1 MAEADV
7 AFNALRQLI
16 DELGISLDLPHLDE
30 ALTHPSY
37 ANELGAGQRD
47 NQRLEFLGDAVLG
60 VCVSELLMEAFEE
73 VDEGQLTLMRAS
85 LVNTLALAQR
95 AKQLGLAETL
105 MVGRGADAAGER
117 YRTNVLADA
126 LEALVGAVYLDAGLH
141 GARLLTREV
150 VGEQLATLVHDGGM
164 VRDAKSRLQER
175 LQAVGSAPP
184 TYEVVSAE
192 DGVGALVELE
202 QGGVDLVLSDLHM
215 PEMDGGELLAHIV
228 QRWPALPVIMV
239 TAASDVSEVVTYVQR
254 GATNYIV
261 KPAAPAAVTSAIEQ
275 ALASREV
282 EPGGDGTLADIVGTS
297 KAMVEVRHRVTL
309 AARSDV
315 PVLITGA
322 TGTGKE
328 LVARAIYSLSRSSQ
342 GEFVPHNCAVSPR
355 DLFESQFFGH
365 RKGAF
370 TGADRDHLGLLREAD
385 SGMLFLDELETLD
398 PMFQAKLL
406 RVLDDGEVRPVGSE
420 KNYRVSVRFV
430 AATNREPQAM
440 LEDGSLREDLYYRL
454 RGFEVQ
460 LPRLAERKQDIP
472 ALIAHFLGTAP
483 APTPEALAI
492 LEAAP
497 WPGNVRELRNVILSA
512 ASVANG
518 RPIEPGQLPSS
529 LESIVDE
536 PTEPE
541 AYGQAGADGASLALR
556 DVERRAILEAMDR
569 CGGNRSKAARL
580 LEIDRSTLRRKL
592 HEFESAAKR

>member
-1 MAEADV
+1 MRILAVDDDRSARGYLQLLLEQEGYEAV
-7 AFNALRQLI
+7 TA
-16 DELGISLDLPHLDE
+16 
-30 ALTHPSY
+30 
-37 ANELGAGQRD
+37 AN
-47 NQRLEFLGDAVLG
+47 G
-60 VCVSELLMEAFEE
+60 VE
-73 VDEGQLTLMRAS
+73 
-85 LVNTLALAQR
+85 
-95 AKQLGLAETL
+95 
-105 MVGRGADAAGER
+105 
-117 YRTNVLADA
+117 
-126 LEALVGAVYLDAGLH
+126 
-141 GARLLTREV
+141 
-150 VGEQLATLVHDGGM
+150 
-164 VRDAKSRLQER
+164 
-175 LQAVGSAPP
+175 
-184 TYEVVSAE
+184 
-192 DGVGALVELE
+192 ALVELE
-202 QGGVDLVLSDLHM
+202 RGHFDLLISDLHM
-215 PEMDGGELLAHIV
+215 PEMGGAELMSHV
-228 QRWPALPVIMV
+228 SQRWPELPVIV
-239 TAASDVSEVVTYVQR
+239 ITAASEVAEIVEIVQR
-254 GATNYIV
+254 GATDYLV
-261 KPAAPAAVTSAIEQ
+261 KPAAPGAVISSVTR
-275 ALASREV
+275 ALAAR
-282 EPGGDGTLADIVGTS
+282 PGHSVRDETLSAIVGTS

-309 AARSDV
+309 AARSNV
-315 PVLITGA
+315 PVLITGD

-328 LVARAIYSLSRSSQ
+328 LVARAIHAASASADGQ
-342 GEFVPHNCAVSPR
+342 FVPHNCAVSPR
-355 DLFESQFFGH
+355 ELFESQFFGH

-592 HEFESAAKR
+592 HEFESEAKR

>member
-1 MAEADV
+1 VKRILAVD
-7 AFNALRQLI
+7 
-16 DELGISLDLPHLDE
+16 DERSARE
-30 ALTHPSY
+30 
-37 ANELGAGQRD
+37 
-47 NQRLEFLGDAVLG
+47 
-60 VCVSELLMEAFEE
+60 
-73 VDEGQLTLMRAS
+73 
-85 LVNTLALAQR
+85 
-95 AKQLGLAETL
+95 
-105 MVGRGADAAGER
+105 
-117 YRTNVLADA
+117 
-126 LEALVGAVYLDAGLH
+126 YL
-141 GARLLTREV
+141 RLLLE
-150 VGEQLATLVHDGGM
+150 GEG
-164 VRDAKSRLQER
+164 
-175 LQAVGSAPP
+175 
-184 TYEVVSAE
+184 YEVVSAE

-365 RKGAF
+365 RKGSF
-370 TGADRDHLGLLREAD
+370 TGADQDHRGLLREAD
-385 SGMLFLDELETLD
+385 GGMLFLDELETLD
-398 PMFQAKLL
+398 PFLQAKLL

-420 KNYRVSVRFV
+420 NMHRVSVRFV
-430 AATNREPQAM
+430 AATNREPSEM
-440 LEDGSLREDLYYRL
+440 LEEGFLREDLYYRL
-454 RGFEVQ
+454 RGFEIR
-460 LPRLAERKQDIP
+460 LPLLSERTQDVP
-472 ALIAHFLGTAP
+472 ALVRHFLPDGAP
-483 APTPEALAI
+483 APTPEAMRM
-492 LEAAP
+492 LEGAA
-497 WPGNVRELRNVILSA
+497 WPGNVRELRNTIRSA
-512 ASVANG
+512 AAV
-518 RPIEPGQLPSS
+518 
-529 LESIVDE
+529 
-536 PTEPE
+536 
-541 AYGQAGADGASLALR
+541 ADGLAIDVGHLPPGLDESARSDSSPSQSASDTGLSLKEI
-556 DVERRAILEAMDR
+556 ERRAIFDAIER
-569 CGGNRSKAARL
+569 CGGNRTKAARL

-592 HEFESAAKR
+592 QEFGVDRKR